1 VMTYSWNAIFRG
13 STTSPLPTATTGTV
27 ASVPRTDYIGFI
39 YNAAD
44 NKWDCIAV
52 DMGH

>member
-1 VMTYSWNAIFRG
+1 
-13 STTSPLPTATTGTV
+13 V
-27 ASVPRTDYIGFI
+27 ARTDYIGFI